1 MLYTGKLNF
10 VLLLSHFAVNIGIK
24 NIDRVVSMLFSQR
37 QSNADEH
44 TLTQHISDETL
55 LGNRY
60 WIDVILST
68 LFRSCFLNL
77 ETTTINIRRLIFL
90 FSTKYESW
98 KNTDELW
105 GSTLFQR
112 WCNVDMFAGS
122 LRLSSILQKLLYDKG
137 KPKFYKFHRKVPV
150 LKSFLWKLQNF

>member
-60 WIDVILST
+60 
-68 LFRSCFLNL
+68 
-77 ETTTINIRRLIFL
+77 
-90 FSTKYESW
+90 
-98 KNTDELW
+98 
-105 GSTLFQR
+105 
-112 WCNVDMFAGS
+112 
-122 LRLSSILQKLLYDKG
+122 
-137 KPKFYKFHRKVPV
+137 
-150 LKSFLWKLQNF
+150 